1 MGKEKNRYHYLIPF
15 ILLVALGLVWG
26 SSFILIKR
34 GLTGFTPL
42 QLVSI
47 RVGLA
52 GVIFLP
58 LVFRRRA
65 KQVPSGKIKPL
76 LAVGL
81 FGSTIPFF
89 LFALAET
96 RVDSGTTGVI
106 NSLMPLMTMS
116 IGFLAFRI
124 SLGREKIIGIL
135 AGLAGVLLLLFQGN
149 AGGIAIN
156 TYALFAVLATV
167 GYGLSS
173 NIVQKYLK
181 DIPAIYITAF
191 SFVMCGLP
199 FFFLGFFIGI
209 PQLLLNDPIARN
221 AFYYIVIL
229 SVFGTVIANIFYFRL
244 IQLTSAAY
252 SSLVTYIIPVVALL
266 IGFFDG
272 EHITGFHMI
281 CMLLIFSGIMIA
293 SGKKK

>member
-1 MGKEKNRYHYLIPF
+1 MSKEKDRFNYLIPF
-15 ILLVALGLVWG
+15 ILLIALGAVWG

-34 GLTGFTPL
+34 GLTGFNPL
-42 QLVSI
+42 QLLSI

-52 GVIFLP
+52 GLIFFPFILGTQ
-58 LVFRRRA
+58 A
-65 KQVPSGKIKPL
+65 KQILRKKIKPL
-76 LAVGL
+76 IAVGL
-81 FGSTIPFF
+81 FGSVIPFF

-116 IGFLAFRI
+116 IGILVFQI
-124 SLGREKIIGIL
+124 SLDREKIIGIL
-135 AGLAGVLLLLFQGN
+135 VGLVGIVLLLLMGN
-149 AGGIAIN
+149 PGGIAIN
-156 TYALFAVLATV
+156 PYAFFAVLATV

-173 NIVQKYLK
+173 NIVQKHLK
-181 DIPAIYITAF
+181 EVPAIYITAL
-191 SFVMCGLP
+191 SFAMCGLP
-199 FFFLGFFIGI
+199 FFFLGLFTGI
-209 PQLLLNDPIARN
+209 PQLLLHDPSAQN
-221 AFYYIVIL
+221 AFGYIVIL

-272 EHITGFHMI
+272 ENITGFHII
-281 CMLLIFSGIMIA
+281 CMLLIFSGILIA
-293 SGKKK
+293 SRKRK